1 MVQEAMLAH
10 GHTKSE
16 AQYADQMARKI
27 LHKTHPMVS
36 SVANDAATN
45 ASNNLLPLLAYGD
58 FERIWTSDFS
68 PALLA
73 KNLARPV

>member
-1 MVQEAMLAH
+1 MLAH

-16 AQYADQMARKI
+16 AQHADQMAKKI
-27 LHKTHPMVS
+27 LYKSHAVTGS
-36 SVANDAATN
+36 ATADP
-45 ASNNLLPLLAYGD
+45 ASNNTLPLLAYTD

-73 KNLARPV
+73 KNMARPVGAT